1 MIIYFANL
9 IISSKTVN
17 TFPAI
22 SIKVFRPEQYSFIRR
37 SIKVAFELIVI

>member
-9 IISSKTVN
+9 TISSKTVN

-22 SIKVFRPEQYSFIRR
+22 SIQVFRPE
-37 SIKVAFELIVI
+37 